1 MKSKT
6 NLFTKSS
13 ENLNDDNKTNL
24 SSNTNN
30 SNHSEISHN
39 TNLKVF
45 RGEYNLK
52 KINDPIKKRKEK
64 QENGEEKKPSLE
76 KKKFVP
82 FLKKDSKKQVDNGL
96 HFKGIPQMKNI
107 KMNIRKDIMKKKE
120 GVDKNSC
127 LNEKNESIEKNDD
140 EIKIQKISYNI
151 KSNKHS
157 LSTPFSF
164 RGGANQILESM
175 VNSIKKSNDKENL
188 INEQQQNID
197 NDNGYQEME
206 ISNKIKDLID
216 KKEIINKKSN
226 VSNLCSSNSSN
237 FTCTISNINKG
248 MVTLVYD
255 EIIFNMPLGLF
266 PKIVNVGNSYSIHI
280 ENFFVK
286 QYKQNK
292 IIKTQR
298 DFINFTNKNKDNVK
312 SSK

>member
-13 ENLNDDNKTNL
+13 EHLNDDNKTNL

-64 QENGEEKKPSLE
+64 QENGEEKKPSME

-82 FLKKDSKKQVDNGL
+82 FLKKDTKKQVDNGL

-127 LNEKNESIEKNDD
+127 LNEKNESIERNDD

-188 INEQQQNID
+188 INEQQKNID

-312 SSK
+312 STK

>member
-13 ENLNDDNKTNL
+13 EHLNDDNKTNL

-64 QENGEEKKPSLE
+64 QENGEEKKPSME

-127 LNEKNESIEKNDD
+127 LNEKNESIERNDD

-188 INEQQQNID
+188 INEQQKNID
-197 NDNGYQEME
+197 DNGYQEME

>member
-13 ENLNDDNKTNL
+13 EHLNDDNKTNL

-52 KINDPIKKRKEK
+52 KINDPSKKRKEK

-188 INEQQQNID
+188 INEQQKNID

-226 VSNLCSSNSSN
+226 VSNLCSANSSN

>member
-13 ENLNDDNKTNL
+13 EHLNDDNKTNL

-82 FLKKDSKKQVDNGL
+82 FQKKDSKKQVDNGL

-188 INEQQQNID
+188 INEQQKNID

-226 VSNLCSSNSSN
+226 VSNLCSANSSN